1 MLLNQ
6 LKRKDFDFWTSL
18 RTRWND
24 MDALG
29 HVNHT
34 AFLSYMETARV
45 DTYIQLGFEG
55 IDKRMDKST
64 ILANIEVNYLAQL
77 MHPSDLKIGHRITRV
92 GTKSYD
98 LISGIFLQPE
108 NTLVCSA
115 YFKLVSF
122 NYENNK
128 TILVPKNIRENCRPY
143 AKIK

>member
-1 MLLNQ
+1 MHLHQ
-6 LKRKDFDFWTSL
+6 LKPKDLDFWTSL

-24 MDALG
+24 IDALG

-34 AFLSYMETARV
+34 VYLSYMETARL

-55 IDKRMDKST
+55 IDKQMDNST
-64 ILANIEVNYLAQL
+64 ILANIEVTYLAQL
-77 MHPSDLKIGHRITRV
+77 MHPSSLEIGHRIARV

-98 LISGIFLQPE
+98 LISGIFLQPY

-122 NYENNK
+122 NYEKNK
-128 TILVPKNIRENCRPY
+128 SILVPN
-143 AKIK
+143 KIKKNCHPLVK

>member
-1 MLLNQ
+1 MLLGQ
-6 LKRKDFDFWTSL
+6 LKPKDFDFWTSL
-18 RTRWND
+18 HTRWND

-55 IDKRMDKST
+55 INKRMDKST
-64 ILANIEVNYLAQL
+64 ILANIEITYLAQL
-77 MHPSDLKIGHRITRV
+77 GHPSSLKIGHRIIRV

-98 LISGIFLQPE
+98 LISGIFLQPD

-122 NYENNK
+122 NYK
-128 TILVPKNIRENCRPY
+128 KIRQS
-143 AKIK
+143 

>member
-1 MLLNQ
+1 MLLGQ
-6 LKRKDFDFWTSL
+6 LKPKDFDFWTSL
-18 RTRWND
+18 DTRWND

-55 IDKRMDKST
+55 INKRMDKST
-64 ILANIEVNYLAQL
+64 ILANIEIIYLAQL
-77 MHPSDLKIGHRITRV
+77 GHPSSIKIGHRIIRV

-98 LISGIFLQPE
+98 LISGIFLQPD

-122 NYENNK
+122 NYKKNK
-128 TILVPKNIRENCRPY
+128 TILVPEKIRYNCRPLE
-143 AKIK
+143 K

>member
-1 MLLNQ
+1 MLLDQ
-6 LKRKDFDFWTSL
+6 LKPKDLGFWASL

-34 AFLSYMETARV
+34 AFLSYMETGRV

-55 IDKRMDKST
+55 INKRMDKST
-64 ILANIEVNYLAQL
+64 ILANIETTYLAQL
-77 MHPSDLKIGHRITRV
+77 SYPSSLKIGHRIIRV

-98 LISGIFLQPE
+98 LISGVFLQSD
-108 NTLVCSA
+108 NTLLCSA

-122 NYENNK
+122 NYKKNK
-128 TILVPKNIRENCRPY
+128 TILVPDKIRYNCRPLE
-143 AKIK
+143 K

>member
-6 LKRKDFDFWTSL
+6 LKPKDFDFWTSL

-45 DTYIQLGFEG
+45 ETYMQLGFEG
-55 IDKRMDKST
+55 INNKMDKST
-64 ILANIEVNYLAQL
+64 ILANVEVTYLDQL
-77 MHPSDLKIGHRITRV
+77 SHPSSLKIGHRIIRI

-98 LISGIFLQPE
+98 LISGIFLQPDDK
-108 NTLVCSA
+108 LLCSA

-122 NYENNK
+122 NYKTNK
-128 TILVPKNIRENCRPY
+128 TILVPDKIKDNCRPL
-143 AKIK
+143 AK

>member
-1 MLLNQ
+1 MLLGQ
-6 LKRKDFDFWTSL
+6 LKPKDFDFWTSL
-18 RTRWND
+18 HTRWRD

-45 DTYIQLGFEG
+45 DAYIQLGFER
-55 IDKRMDKST
+55 INMRMDNST
-64 ILANIEVNYLAQL
+64 ILGNIEITYLAQL
-77 MHPSDLKIGHRITRV
+77 GHPSSLKIGHRIIRV

-98 LISGIFLQPE
+98 LISGIFLQPN

-122 NYENNK
+122 NYEKNK
-128 TILVPKNIRENCRPY
+128 TILVPEKIRYNCRPLE
-143 AKIK
+143 K

>member
-1 MLLNQ
+1 MLLGQ
-6 LKRKDFDFWTSL
+6 LRPKDFDFWTFL
-18 RTRWND
+18 HTRWND
-24 MDALG
+24 LDALG

-55 IDKRMDKST
+55 INKRMDKNT
-64 ILANIEVNYLAQL
+64 ILANIEITYLTQL
-77 MHPSDLKIGHRITRV
+77 GHPSSLKIGHRIIRV

-98 LISGIFLQPE
+98 LISGIFLQMD

-122 NYENNK
+122 NYEKNM
-128 TILVPKNIRENCRPY
+128 TILVPEKIRYNCRPLE
-143 AKIK
+143 K

>member
-6 LKRKDFDFWTSL
+6 LKPKDFDFWTSL
-18 RTRWND
+18 LTRWND

-34 AFLSYMETARV
+34 AFLSYIETARV
-45 DTYIQLGFEG
+45 QTYTQLGFEG
-55 IDKRMDKST
+55 INSRMDKST
-64 ILANIEVNYLAQL
+64 ILAKIEVTYLAQL
-77 MHPSDLKIGHRITRV
+77 SHPSSLKIGHRIVRV

-98 LISGIFLQPE
+98 LISGIFLQPN

-122 NYENNK
+122 NYEKNK
-128 TILVPKNIRENCRPY
+128 TILVPEKIRYNCRSLE
-143 AKIK
+143 K

>member
-1 MLLNQ
+1 MLLGQ
-6 LKRKDFDFWTSL
+6 LKPKDFDFWTSL

-24 MDALG
+24 MDALA

-45 DTYIQLGFEG
+45 DAYIQLGLEKLN
-55 IDKRMDKST
+55 KRMDNNT
-64 ILANIEVNYLAQL
+64 ILANIEITYLAQL
-77 MHPSDLKIGHRITRV
+77 GYPSSLKIGHRIIRV

-98 LISGIFLQPE
+98 LISGIFLQPN

-122 NYENNK
+122 NYEKNK
-128 TILVPKNIRENCRPY
+128 TILVPEKIRYNCRPFE
-143 AKIK
+143 K